1 MKSSTL
7 RTVAL
12 SGAILLSPLH
22 YKSTPNTTK
31 HQLQELFSAENKK
44 IDTAEKQA
52 PSSQF
57 LADEPE
63 KSTDNPENL
72 EASENSESPVS
83 IDQKKTH
90 KEKQEKK
97 TDFISVS
104 TSELKGSPFDPAKP
118 MISINATN
126 LL

>member
-7 RTVAL
+7 RAVAL
-12 SGAILLSPLH
+12 SGTILLSPLH
-22 YKSTPNTTK
+22 YKSSPNITK

-44 IDTAEKQA
+44 IDTTEKQA
-52 PSSQF
+52 PRVQF

-63 KSTDNPENL
+63 KHTENPENI

-83 IDQKKTH
+83 IEQKKTH

-97 TDFISVS
+97 PDFISVS
-104 TSELKGSPFDPAKP
+104 SSDLKGSPFDPAKP